1 MMDRLWIL
9 AVDFLM
15 LSLLTVGGATTM
27 LPEMHRNLVEVQ
39 GWMSSEEFAQL
50 FALAQAAPGPNVLVI
65 SVFGWKAAGVAG
77 ALVATV
83 AMILPSCLLTYYADG
98 FLRSPAGAVWR
109 EAIDNALAPVA
120 AGLLAAAGV
129 LLARAADP
137 GAVSIG
143 LTVGAALLSWRT
155 RLHPLWMIAV
165 GAIAGVA
172 GLA

>member
-77 ALVATV
+77 ALVATL

-98 FLRSPAGAVWR
+98 FLRSPAGAVGR
-109 EAIDNALAPVA
+109 MLRMTSAPCAMPTGLMRTSLPLRPSDRLRRSGLAPSRTAGA
-120 AGLLAAAGV
+120 AGLTSNRAGP
-129 LLARAADP
+129 LKTYSSP
-137 GAVSIG
+137 VS
-143 LTVGAALLSWRT
+143 R
-155 RLHPLWMIAV
+155 
-165 GAIAGVA
+165 
-172 GLA
+172 